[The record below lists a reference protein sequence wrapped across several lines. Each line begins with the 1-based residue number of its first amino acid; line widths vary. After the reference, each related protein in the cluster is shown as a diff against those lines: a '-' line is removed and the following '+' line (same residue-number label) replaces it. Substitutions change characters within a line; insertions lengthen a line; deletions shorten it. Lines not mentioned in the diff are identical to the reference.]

1 MGDPVVSGR
10 FEPVAGLD
18 QEIARRF
25 GVPAIRRAL
34 DMLRDEARTRA
45 PDVRVWVTMRDE
57 KVRPSHMAADT
68 QTIPA
73 NLRFKLPS
81 TTTPGAFDLAR
92 APRDPTLP
100 PAQRYNCRCSD
111 QTLPHLLRESIHA
124 GDVQHS
130 GTVVTGEVYT
140 EFPRAAESE
149 FGTSEDTAAHFMTNA
164 LREVALR
171 LQSGHSR

>member
-45 PDVRVWVTMRDE
+45 PDARVWVTMRDE
-57 KVRPSHMAADT
+57 RVRKSHFETDT
-68 QTIPA
+68 QTIPG

-81 TTTPGAFDLAR
+81 NKVPGSFDLAR

-100 PAQRYNCRCSD
+100 PDQRANCRCSD
-111 QTLPHLLRESIHA
+111 QSLPHLVRESIHA
-124 GDVQHS
+124 GDVQHT

-149 FGTSEDTAAHFMTNA
+149 FGTSEDAPAHFMTNA